1 MSNQSVN
8 EGGGFSKMLKQLSS
22 DPSSMQEMNGFMEK
36 MDGIRKN
43 MGQLRETGSA
53 GGGLVSVTM
62 DGNNNVVSF
71 DISQAFI
78 GLSEGDEEN
87 DDSEGGS
94 GSFLE
99 RKQMLEK
106 LLVEA
111 CADAKKK
118 IETAVILTMRN
129 FMDLD
134 DSLKDV
140 LHAIPEKMRRNV

>member
-1 MSNQSVN
+1 MSNQSGN

-78 GLSEGDEEN
+78 GLSEGDEE
-87 DDSEGGS
+87 DEDGEGGS
-94 GSFLE
+94 DSLLE

-106 LLVEA
+106 LLIEA

-118 IETAVILTMRN
+118 IETEVILAMRN
-129 FMDLD
+129 FMDSD
-134 DSLKDV
+134 DSLKGV
-140 LHAIPEKMRRNV
+140 LDGSSGKNE